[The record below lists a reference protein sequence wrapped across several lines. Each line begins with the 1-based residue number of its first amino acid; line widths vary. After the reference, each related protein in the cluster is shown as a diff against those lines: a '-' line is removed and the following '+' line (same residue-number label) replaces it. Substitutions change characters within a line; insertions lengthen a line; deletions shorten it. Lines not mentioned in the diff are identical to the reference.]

1 MFKVSDMLK
10 KDTATN
16 VYPLERDEMP
26 TRPFTHAPEMPAQA
40 KQPDPPIATLDPQI
54 LHEMIVAKEIFTELH
69 NMDKAGRDR
78 IMHMV
83 SDYLRLYAKEEA
95 EAEHPQGSPV

>member
-10 KDTATN
+10 GNQGAT
-16 VYPLERDEMP
+16 VYQLERDEMP
-26 TRPFTHAPEMPAQA
+26 TQRPFTHAPEMPPSPPLA
-40 KQPDPPIATLDPQI
+40 KLDAHI

-69 NMDKAGRDR
+69 NMDKEGRDR

-83 SDYLRLYAKEEA
+83 SDYLRLYAEKEA
-95 EAEHPQGSPV
+95 AAEHPEGSPV